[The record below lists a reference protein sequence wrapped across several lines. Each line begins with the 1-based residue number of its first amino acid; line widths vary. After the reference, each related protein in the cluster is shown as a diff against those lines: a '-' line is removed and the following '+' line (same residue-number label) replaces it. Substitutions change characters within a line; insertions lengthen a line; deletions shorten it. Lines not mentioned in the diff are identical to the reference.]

1 LDHGSSEQRQ
11 GSGVAAGV
19 AERVTLAELSDL
31 GNVLSDLMV
40 RLDTDD
46 VPLPEAAEFWQQFD
60 LIRRFGTAG
69 TTMLAR
75 KVDQSGIWRR
85 HGCKTV
91 DDYLARCSGGTLG
104 DARRQRRAS
113 EQLRNLPDTED
124 ALRRGQLSGEQA
136 EAISDAATAN
146 PAAEKDLLDRAKRTS
161 LKDLRDDCGRAR
173 AAGDRDPDE
182 TQRRIRRERRF
193 HIYGR
198 PDGSAGIAGNGPVD
212 ETAVLNAALQP
223 IVDRLYRTNRNTPD
237 QAERHAY
244 LWDALI
250 QLARTTLNPDTDT
263 DSGSDGREEVG
274 DRDDGA
280 GAPHAGDDDD
290 GNGDDNRKRAKPA
303 KKKRQKTR
311 PDYLAI
317 LRIDLP
323 ALIRG
328 WTEDDEVC
336 EIPGIGPVPISRM
349 RELLPESSIR
359 LVITQGIDVANVTY
373 LGRGPNA
380 AQDIALLWSQPLCQN
395 IACSNTWIQRD
406 HRQPYAV
413 VQNSR
418 LGNFDGLCPH
428 DHALKTY
435 QGWSLVAGTG
445 RRDFVPPDDPRHPN
459 NTRTGQHGATGREPP
474 DHHDPPPPPSAPR
487 GRPGATDHDTTHA
500 ATSAGPDELFPDTG

>member
-1 LDHGSSEQRQ
+1 
-11 GSGVAAGV
+11 
-19 AERVTLAELSDL
+19 
-31 GNVLSDLMV
+31 
-40 RLDTDD
+40 
-46 VPLPEAAEFWQQFD
+46 
-60 LIRRFGTAG
+60 
-69 TTMLAR
+69 MLAR
-75 KVDQSGIWRR
+75 KVDQSGIWRH

-91 DDYLARCSGGTLG
+91 DEYLARRSGGTLG

-124 ALRRGQLSGEQA
+124 ALRRGELSGEQA

-146 PAAEKDLLDRAKRTS
+146 PAAEQDLLDGAKRKS

-173 AAGDRDPDE
+173 AAADRDPEE

-237 QAERHAY
+237 QAERQAY

-250 QLARTTLNPDTDT
+250 HLARTTLNLDHTDR
-263 DSGSDGREEVG
+263 SDG
-274 DRDDGA
+274 DRGEGNDDSSDEDRTSRADGGA
-280 GAPHAGDDDD
+280 GASNDT
-290 GNGDDNRKRAKPA
+290 KPA
-303 KKKRQKTR
+303 TKNKRRKTR

-317 LRIDLP
+317 LRIDLA

-328 WTEDDEVC
+328 WTEGDEVC
-336 EIPGIGPVPISRM
+336 EIPGIGPVPITRM

-359 LVITQGIDVANVTY
+359 LVITEGIDVANVTY
-373 LGRGPNA
+373 LGRCPNA

-406 HRQPYAV
+406 HRDPYAKV
-413 VQNSR
+413 RCSE

-459 NTRTGQHGATGREPP
+459 NTRTGQHGAAGREPP
-474 DHHDPPPPPSAPR
+474 GHYDPPPPPSARRRRRRPASMTT
-487 GRPGATDHDTTHA
+487 GRSPTRAEPA
-500 ATSAGPDELFPDTG
+500 SARPADELFPDTS